1 MNTASINK
9 EHLTLIVNEVDSNVV
24 EAKTQLIDEDNVNAL
39 LDKNSHM
46 KMIVEQNKA
55 KSMSL
60 DKANANASE
69 NSINSKTTEFLK
81 TSIPAIFGILLF
93 LGFWTLLSQQ
103 QPILPNPIS
112 TWHSAVELFSHPFHR
127 NSLDDQGIGWYV
139 LSSLQRVGLGFG
151 LAAVV
156 GIPLGFIIGR
166 YEFMAR
172 MTAPVIG
179 ILRPVS
185 PLAWLPLGLL
195 VMGAAGP
202 AAIWVIFIS
211 SIWPMVINT
220 AVGVSKVPQDYMNV
234 AKVLNLSEWKII
246 TKISFPYVLPYMMTG
261 VRLSIGI
268 AWLVIVAAEMLNGGA
283 GIGFWL
289 WDEYNASNYE
299 HIIIAI
305 FVVGIIGL
313 LLELALIS
321 IANRFNYE

>member
-1 MNTASINK
+1 MSAISINK
-9 EHLTLIVNEVDSNVV
+9 EHLKLILED
-24 EAKTQLIDEDNVNAL
+24 AKTSSESIVKETVLAANEDNT
-39 LDKNSHM
+39 HM
-46 KMIVEQNKA
+46 QMIVEKAAEKTQKSA
-55 KSMSL
+55 KSQPSAMQIKIT
-60 DKANANASE
+60 DFFKAV
-69 NSINSKTTEFLK
+69 
-81 TSIPAIFGILLF
+81 IPPVFGILMF
-93 LGFWTLLSQQ
+93 LGIWTLLSHQ
-103 QPILPNPIS
+103 QPILPGPIS
-112 TWHSAVELFSHPFHR
+112 TWHSAVELFSHPFHQ
-127 NSLDDQGIGWYV
+127 NSLDDQGIGWNI
-139 LSSLQRVGLGFG
+139 LSSLQRVAFGFG
-151 LAAVV
+151 LAALV
-156 GIPLGFIIGR
+156 GIPLGFMIGR
-166 YEFMAR
+166 YEFMSS
-172 MTAPVIG
+172 MTAPVIS

-313 LLELALIS
+313 LLELGLSMLAK
-321 IANRFNYE
+321 RFAYE

>member
-1 MNTASINK
+1 MSAISLEKESLQSIMK
-9 EHLTLIVNEVDSNVV
+9 EAETEPSHSTKDGIAANDEILEVKVHQVKSTEKKPMSIETKLRNDKIY
-24 EAKTQLIDEDNVNAL
+24 AFMKLAL
-39 LDKNSHM
+39 PPM
-46 KMIVEQNKA
+46 
-55 KSMSL
+55 
-60 DKANANASE
+60 
-69 NSINSKTTEFLK
+69 
-81 TSIPAIFGILLF
+81 FGILLF
-93 LGFWTLLSQQ
+93 LGIWTLISHQT
-103 QPILPNPIS
+103 PVLPGPLN
-112 TWHSAVELFSHPFHR
+112 TWKSALDLFAHPFYV
-127 NSLDDQGIGWYV
+127 NSPDDQGIGWNIIA
-139 LSSLQRVGLGFG
+139 SLKRVGLGFG
-151 LAAVV
+151 LAALV

-166 YEFMAR
+166 FQFMSR
-172 MTAPVIG
+172 MCAPVIG
-179 ILRPVS
+179 LLRPVS

-195 VMGAAGP
+195 VLKAAGP

-234 AKVLNLSEWKII
+234 AKVLNLSEWKIV

-313 LLELALIS
+313 ILEQTLIA
-321 IANRFNYE
+321 IAKRFSYE

>member
-1 MNTASINK
+1 MSAISVEKENLESIVQVA
-9 EHLTLIVNEVDSNVV
+9 IDDS
-24 EAKTQLIDEDNVNAL
+24 
-39 LDKNSHM
+39 S
-46 KMIVEQNKA
+46 
-55 KSMSL
+55 
-60 DKANANASE
+60 ASE
-69 NSINSKTTEFLK
+69 AVTAANDDNLQVSTVAEVASQATKSRQAMKKPMSKIINQRNTKTYAFFKVAL
-81 TSIPAIFGILLF
+81 PPMFGILLF
-93 LGFWTLLSQQ
+93 LGLWTLISHQN
-103 QPILPNPIS
+103 PVLPGPYS
-112 TWHSAVELFSHPFHR
+112 TLKSAIDLFADPFYIKTM
-127 NSLDDQGIGWYV
+127 DDQGIGWNI
-139 LSSLQRVGLGFG
+139 LASLKRVALGFG
-151 LAAVV
+151 LAALV

-166 YEFMAR
+166 YEFMSR
-172 MTAPVIG
+172 MCAPVISL
-179 ILRPVS
+179 LRPVS

-195 VMGAAGP
+195 VLKAAGP

-261 VRLSIGI
+261 VRLAIGI

-305 FVVGIIGL
+305 FIVGIIGL
-313 LLELALIS
+313 LLEQILIA
-321 IANRFNYE
+321 IAKRFSYE

>member
-1 MNTASINK
+1 MSAINKDNLKLVPNELMTNQTASEADNETIADTLVAANEDNQHMRILNSKNK
-9 EHLTLIVNEVDSNVV
+9 EKLARVVKVKTPAQIKTMEFFKTIIPPAFGIFLFLAIWTLI
-24 EAKTQLIDEDNVNAL
+24 
-39 LDKNSHM
+39 SH
-46 KMIVEQNKA
+46 
-55 KSMSL
+55 L
-60 DKANANASE
+60 
-69 NSINSKTTEFLK
+69 
-81 TSIPAIFGILLF
+81 
-93 LGFWTLLSQQ
+93 
-103 QPILPNPIS
+103 QPVMPGPVS
-112 TWHSAVELFSHPFHR
+112 TWHSAVELFAHPFHQ
-127 NSLDDQGIGWYV
+127 NSPDDQGIGWNI

-151 LAAVV
+151 LAALV

-166 YEFMAR
+166 YEFMSR

-179 ILRPVS
+179 LLRPVS

-195 VMGAAGP
+195 VLKAAGP

-305 FVVGIIGL
+305 FVVGIVGL
-313 LLELALIS
+313 LLEQILTA

>member
-1 MNTASINK
+1 MNAISINK
-9 EHLTLIVNEVDSNVV
+9 DFL
-24 EAKTQLIDEDNVNAL
+24 EATKDATKTSSANTVTEPVLAANEDNT
-39 LDKNSHM
+39 HM
-46 KMIVEQNKA
+46 KMIIENLAEKAEKSA
-55 KSMSL
+55 KSAPTAL
-60 DKANANASE
+60 Q
-69 NSINSKTTEFLK
+69 IKTAEFFK
-81 TSIPAIFGILLF
+81 SAIPPLFGILLF
-93 LGFWTLLSQQ
+93 LGIWTLLSHQ
-103 QPILPNPIS
+103 QPILPGPIS
-112 TWHSAVELFSHPFHR
+112 TWHSAVELFSHPFHQ
-127 NSLDDQGIGWYV
+127 NSLDDQGIGWNI
-139 LSSLQRVGLGFG
+139 LSSLQRVALGFG
-151 LAAVV
+151 LAAIV
-156 GIPLGFIIGR
+156 GIPLGFMIGR
-166 YEFMAR
+166 YEFMSR

-261 VRLSIGI
+261 VRISIGI

-313 LLELALIS
+313 LLELGLSMLAK
-321 IANRFNYE
+321 RFAYE

>member
-1 MNTASINK
+1 
-9 EHLTLIVNEVDSNVV
+9 
-24 EAKTQLIDEDNVNAL
+24 
-39 LDKNSHM
+39 
-46 KMIVEQNKA
+46 
-55 KSMSL
+55 
-60 DKANANASE
+60 
-69 NSINSKTTEFLK
+69 
-81 TSIPAIFGILLF
+81 
-93 LGFWTLLSQQ
+93 
-103 QPILPNPIS
+103 
-112 TWHSAVELFSHPFHR
+112 
-127 NSLDDQGIGWYV
+127 
-139 LSSLQRVGLGFG
+139 
-151 LAAVV
+151 
-156 GIPLGFIIGR
+156 
-166 YEFMAR
+166 MAR

-268 AWLVIVAAEMLNGGA
+268 AWLVIVAAEVLNGGA

-321 IANRFNYE
+321 LANRFNYE

>member
-1 MNTASINK
+1 MSAATLNK
-9 EHLTLIVNEVDSNVV
+9 DHLKLILP
-24 EAKTQLIDEDNVNAL
+24 EAKTSIENAAADNVIAANEDNT
-39 LDKNSHM
+39 HM
-46 KMIVEQNKA
+46 KMIIEKA
-55 KSMSL
+55 EATVVKPA
-60 DKANANASE
+60 KPVANPM
-69 NSINSKTTEFLK
+69 NSKTAEFLK
-81 TSIPAIFGILLF
+81 TLIPPVFGILLF
-93 LGFWTLLSQQ
+93 LGIWTLLSHQ
-103 QPILPNPIS
+103 QPILPGPIS

-127 NSLDDQGIGWYV
+127 NSLDDQGIGWNI

-151 LAAVV
+151 LAALV
-156 GIPLGFIIGR
+156 GIPLGFMIGR
-166 YEFMAR
+166 YEFMSR
-172 MTAPVIG
+172 MTAPVISL
-179 ILRPVS
+179 LRPVS

-202 AAIWVIFIS
+202 AAIWVIFVS

-313 LLELALIS
+313 LLELGLSMLAK
-321 IANRFNYE
+321 RFNYE

>member
-1 MNTASINK
+1 MSTTSINK
-9 EHLTLIVNEVDSNVV
+9 EHLTLIVNEVDTKAAEGN
-24 EAKTQLIDEDNVNAL
+24 TQLTHLENANAL
-39 LDKNSHM
+39 SDKNTNM
-46 KMIVEQNKA
+46 QMIAEQKKA
-55 KSMSL
+55 KSNSL
-60 DKANANASE
+60 SKE
-69 NSINSKTTEFLK
+69 NKNFANSKTTEFLK

-127 NSLDDQGIGWYV
+127 NSLDDQGIGWNI

-151 LAAVV
+151 LAAIV

>member
-1 MNTASINK
+1 MSAISINK
-9 EHLTLIVNEVDSNVV
+9 DLLTATKD
-24 EAKTQLIDEDNVNAL
+24 ATKTSSANRATEPVLAANEDNT
-39 LDKNSHM
+39 HM
-46 KMIVEQNKA
+46 KMIIENIAEKAEKSA
-55 KSMSL
+55 KSAPTAL
-60 DKANANASE
+60 Q
-69 NSINSKTTEFLK
+69 IKTAEFFK
-81 TSIPAIFGILLF
+81 SAIPPLFGILLF
-93 LGFWTLLSQQ
+93 LGIWTLLSHQ
-103 QPILPNPIS
+103 QPILPGPIS
-112 TWHSAVELFSHPFHR
+112 TWHSAVELFSHPFHQ
-127 NSLDDQGIGWYV
+127 NSLDDQGIGWNI
-139 LSSLQRVGLGFG
+139 LSSLQRVALGFG
-151 LAAVV
+151 LAAIV
-156 GIPLGFIIGR
+156 GIPLGFMIGR
-166 YEFMAR
+166 YEFMSR

-246 TKISFPYVLPYMMTG
+246 SKISFPYVLPYMMTG

-313 LLELALIS
+313 LLELGLSMLAK
-321 IANRFNYE
+321 RFAYE

>member
-1 MNTASINK
+1 MSAISINK
-9 EHLTLIVNEVDSNVV
+9 DLLQATKD
-24 EAKTQLIDEDNVNAL
+24 ATKTSSANTATEPVLAANEDNT
-39 LDKNSHM
+39 HM
-46 KMIVEQNKA
+46 KMIIENIAEKAEKSA
-55 KSMSL
+55 KSAPTAL
-60 DKANANASE
+60 Q
-69 NSINSKTTEFLK
+69 IKTAEFFK
-81 TSIPAIFGILLF
+81 SAIPPLFGILLF
-93 LGFWTLLSQQ
+93 LGIWTLLSHQ
-103 QPILPNPIS
+103 QPILPGPIS
-112 TWHSAVELFSHPFHR
+112 TWHSAVELFSHPFHQ
-127 NSLDDQGIGWYV
+127 NSLDDQGIGWNI
-139 LSSLQRVGLGFG
+139 LSSLQRVALGFG
-151 LAAVV
+151 LAAIV
-156 GIPLGFIIGR
+156 GIPLGFMIGR
-166 YEFMAR
+166 YEFMSR

-313 LLELALIS
+313 LLELGLSMLAK
-321 IANRFNYE
+321 RFAYE

>member
-1 MNTASINK
+1 MSAISIK
-9 EHLTLIVNEVDSNVV
+9 QDLKPTTDA
-24 EAKTQLIDEDNVNAL
+24 AKTSSANTVTEPVLAANEDNT
-39 LDKNSHM
+39 HM
-46 KMIVEQNKA
+46 KMIIERVAEQSQKVA
-55 KSMSL
+55 KPAPTAL
-60 DKANANASE
+60 QIKVAE
-69 NSINSKTTEFLK
+69 FFKTV
-81 TSIPAIFGILLF
+81 IPPFFGILLF
-93 LGFWTLLSQQ
+93 LGIWTLLSHQ
-103 QPILPNPIS
+103 QPILPGPIS
-112 TWHSAVELFSHPFHR
+112 TWHSAVELFSHPFHQ
-127 NSLDDQGIGWYV
+127 NSLDDQGIGWNI
-139 LSSLQRVGLGFG
+139 LSSLERVCLGFG
-151 LAAVV
+151 LAAIV
-156 GIPLGFIIGR
+156 GIPLGFMIGR
-166 YEFMAR
+166 YEFMSR

-179 ILRPVS
+179 LLRPVS

-246 TKISFPYVLPYMMTG
+246 SKISFPYVLPYMMTG

-313 LLELALIS
+313 LLELGLSMLAK
-321 IANRFNYE
+321 RFAYE

>member
-1 MNTASINK
+1 MSAANINK
-9 EHLTLIVNEVDSNVV
+9 DSLKLVTNETRLDSIVAAN
-24 EAKTQLIDEDNVNAL
+24 EDN
-39 LDKNSHM
+39 KHM
-46 KMIVEQNKA
+46 KI
-55 KSMSL
+55 L
-60 DKANANASE
+60 
-69 NSINSKTTEFLK
+69 NSKTKEKSSRVTKVKTPAQIKTAEFFK
-81 TSIPAIFGILLF
+81 TIIPPIFGILLF
-93 LGFWTLLSQQ
+93 LTVWTLISHQ
-103 QPILPNPIS
+103 QPVMPGPIS
-112 TWHSAVELFSHPFHR
+112 TWHSAAELFAHPFHQ
-127 NSLDDQGIGWYV
+127 NSLDDQGIGWNI
-139 LSSLQRVGLGFG
+139 LSSLQRVALGFG
-151 LAAVV
+151 LAALV

-166 YEFMAR
+166 YEFMSR

-179 ILRPVS
+179 LLRPVS

-195 VMGAAGP
+195 VLKAAGP

-305 FVVGIIGL
+305 FVVGIVGL
-313 LLELALIS
+313 LLEQALTA